1 MSDALSRYNPFDP
14 PQTEPLPGRKA
25 DMIRNPEGG
34 YVFRK
39 DVWTRLSDFL
49 VLGTEGGTYYAD
61 ERTHTYQ
68 NIESVWA
75 ALLDDGPRAVQMAVD
90 YSTGRPPRAPRN
102 HPALY
107 VVAYALAAG
116 NLDTKRA
123 AAVAVPKVARTTDHL
138 AQLFGYWKQ
147 FSSKPGGRG
156 GAGRAP
162 VGANSR
168 AVRRAWINWFTARPP
183 EQVAYTLLKARSR
196 KTGAGEDFSP
206 GHLLSLVRPVPSN
219 GAEQALYALATGRK
233 TPMEVSGYFVAAKS
247 FYEAQLADTP
257 ARAIKAINAY
267 HVPWEFLPDAVLKDA
282 RVWQALV
289 PHLGMTALIRNL
301 ARMTGLGVFGPFSES
316 TGQAVDRLTSQAELH
331 RGRIHPFDLL
341 LARLVYDTGHA
352 QPNLKAPARTWSPN
366 GHIVDA
372 LGRAYNLAV
381 QVADKSPGRLVVAVD
396 SSGSMGQTV
405 QHGGSTIGSC
415 YHLGT
420 AIAAT
425 LMRSFDGD
433 CYPVEFDSSCRP
445 SKLRAGMSLGEIYSL
460 RHDGGA
466 TDCSAPIEWALRN
479 NVVCDAF
486 VLITDN
492 VTWSGNRHTTKV
504 LEDYRRSINPAARVI
519 VSAMV
524 ANGYSVA
531 DPTDPGVINVAGF
544 DSSLPTLIAGYMQ
557 TEGGA

>member
-1 MSDALSRYNPFDP
+1 MSDALSRHNPYDP
-14 PQTEPLPGRKA
+14 PQTQPLPGRETE
-25 DMIRNPEGG
+25 MVRNPEGG
-34 YVFRK
+34 YVFVK

-68 NIESVWA
+68 NIEAVRL
-75 ALLDDGPRAVQMAVD
+75 ALLEDGPRAVQTAVE

-116 NLDTKRA
+116 DLETKRA
-123 AAVAVPKVARTTDHL
+123 AAKAVPKVARTTDHL
-138 AQLFGYWKQ
+138 AHLFGYWKQ
-147 FSSKPGGRG
+147 LSSKPGGRG

-168 AVRRAWINWFTARPP
+168 ATRRAWISWFTDRTP
-183 EQVAYTLLKARSR
+183 EQVAYTLLKGRSR
-196 KTGAGEDFSP
+196 KTGSGEDFSP

-219 GAEQALYALATGRK
+219 EAEQALYALATGRK
-233 TPMEVSGYFVAAKS
+233 TPMEVSGHFAAAKA
-247 FYEAQLADTP
+247 FYEAQRADTP
-257 ARAIKAINAY
+257 AKAVKVINAY
-267 HVPWEFLPDAVLKDA
+267 HVPWEFLPDEVLKDA
-282 RVWQALV
+282 RVWRALI

-301 ARMTGLGVFGPFSES
+301 ARMTSLGVFEPFDES
-316 TGQAVDRLTSQAELH
+316 VGRVVYRLTDAGELH

-341 LARLVYDTGHA
+341 LARLVYSSGFA
-352 QPNLKAPARTWSPN
+352 QPNLKAPARTWVPD
-366 GHIVDA
+366 GQIVDA
-372 LGRAYNLAV
+372 LDLAYTLAV

-396 SSGSMGQTV
+396 SSGSMGQMV
-405 QHGGSTIGSC
+405 RHGGSHLGSC

-420 AIAAT
+420 AVAAT

-433 CYPVEFDSSCRP
+433 CYPVEFDSVCRP

-492 VTWSGNRHTTKV
+492 VSWSGNRHTSKV
-504 LEDYRRSINPAARVI
+504 LEDYRRSINPQARVI

-524 ANGYSVA
+524 ANGHSVA
-531 DPTDPGVINVAGF
+531 DPTDPGVVNVGGF
-544 DSSLPTLIAGYMQ
+544 DSSLPTLIAGYMR
-557 TEGGA
+557 TGGAF